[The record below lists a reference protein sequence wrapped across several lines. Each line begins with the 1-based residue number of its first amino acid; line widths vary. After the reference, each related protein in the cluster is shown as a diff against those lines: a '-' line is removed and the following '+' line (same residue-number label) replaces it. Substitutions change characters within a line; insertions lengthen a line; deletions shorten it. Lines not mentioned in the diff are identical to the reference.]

1 MKIETCL
8 KSVTPKIWVE
18 TVLDNFELFLLDHAA
33 CERKAASLAMSFVA
47 KYPDRSQLINPMVSL
62 ALEEL
67 KHFQQVYQLILKRQ
81 LKLPNKDEKD
91 HYVNMIL
98 SALRHGRDER
108 LLDRLMMSAIVEAR
122 GHERFSI
129 LAEHLKDQEMKAFY
143 QLLSNQEYGHYKL
156 FIHVADHYFSK
167 NEIEEAFERLA
178 HVESKAMLQTSI
190 THRLH

>member
-1 MKIETCL
+1 M